1 MSTRPNPAERLLALL
16 AGETET
22 LPAEQVR
29 GDLAALGIDPAR
41 SINLAKRLA
50 SSPPS
55 PGAALLGA
63 LGAADE
69 AEREIARIESAD
81 IEDVRRQIPEGAAA
95 AIAAEARRKAGADS
109 NVVGIQPRRR
119 SRVLLWGGPLTGIA
133 ASILL
138 VVAGLSYMNRDLV
151 NSFNGGTDE
160 LVAAKAPAPEKK
172 SPAPGEPAEES
183 EITMLEDSKGYR
195 ADEARKQEKETFGL
209 FSGKPESDLP
219 AQAPAE
225 QPAPVGNLAES
236 VARSFESADEAVS
249 ARARES
255 AKTRGG
261 EAAGA
266 PVSVPEP
273 EASVADSG
281 MAGGAVDSDS
291 FDDRRLAKQ
300 IAPGLAAMLI
310 VEESLAPAT
319 LRSQT
324 LPTGGLA
331 GRLEEARRLAG
342 DRPVIALMSIESAA
356 GRRDFAQVPLMPRMT
371 QQMAPP
377 PPLAGLLGD
386 EVRQYDFIELPR

>member
-109 NVVGIQPRRR
+109 KVVGIRPRRH
-119 SRVLLWGGPLTGIA
+119 SPVLRWGGPLTGIA

-255 AKTRGG
+255 VKTRGG

-266 PVSVPEP
+266 PVPEP

-291 FDDRRLAKQ
+291 FADRRLAKQ

-342 DRPVIALMSIESAA
+342 DRPVIALVSIESAA

-377 PPLAGLLGD
+377 PPLAGLLGA
-386 EVRQYDFIELPR
+386 EARQYDFIELP